1 MNNGPP
7 GEKIQRPVDL
17 LVLLLTRL
25 FAATLTCQSLFRAL
39 LLAWFQVKRMA
50 LHFLDDVFLLHF
62 ALETTQSVFQALTIL
77 NPYFRQTNTPPNQP
91 ELDLYQSSYA
101 YFLS

>member
-1 MNNGPP
+1 
-7 GEKIQRPVDL
+7 
-17 LVLLLTRL
+17 
-25 FAATLTCQSLFRAL
+25 
-39 LLAWFQVKRMA
+39 MA

-62 ALETTQSVFQALTIL
+62 AFETTQRIFQALTIL